1 MAADKFLCD
10 WLFVKLKIVL
20 ASRSP
25 RRKDI
30 LEKLNWS
37 FVIDPP
43 DIDESPLKD
52 ESPINYVQRI
62 SAAKADLVARRHDQQ
77 CIVIAA
83 DTTVELNGE
92 IFGQPRDLDEAR
104 LMIQKLSGKTHNVH
118 TAISVRHNLETA
130 NAVDTAS
137 VTMREVSG
145 ELLEWYIGTGESIGK
160 AGAYAVQGHG
170 AAMVADLAG
179 EIDTVIGLPVGLLI
193 GMLGNL
199 GIDPKTL

>member
-1 MAADKFLCD
+1 MKR
-10 WLFVKLKIVL
+10 KIVL

-118 TAISVRHNLETA
+118 TAISVRHNRETA

-137 VTMREVSG
+137 VTMREVSS

>member
-1 MAADKFLCD
+1 MKR
-10 WLFVKLKIVL
+10 KIVL

-30 LEKLNWS
+30 LEKLGLV
-37 FVIDPP
+37 FLIDPP
-43 DIDESPLKD
+43 DIDESPLKN
-52 ESPINYVQRI
+52 ESPIDYVQRI
-62 SAAKADLVARRHDQQ
+62 STAKADLVAQRHDQQ

-104 LMIQKLSGKTHNVH
+104 LMIQKLSGKTHRVH
-118 TAISVRHNLETA
+118 TAISVRCNRETV

-137 VTMREVSG
+137 VTMREVSS
-145 ELLEWYIGTGESIGK
+145 ELLGWYIGTGESIGK
-160 AGAYAVQGHG
+160 AGAYALQGHG
-170 AAMVADLAG
+170 AALVADLVG
-179 EIDTVIGLPVGLLI
+179 ETDTVIGLPVGLLNQI
-193 GMLGNL
+193 LRDL

>member
-1 MAADKFLCD
+1 MTS
-10 WLFVKLKIVL
+10 KIIL

-30 LEKLNWS
+30 LEKLNFS

-43 DIDESPLKD
+43 DLDESPFKN
-52 ESPINYVQRI
+52 ESPIVYVQRI
-62 SAAKADLVARRHDQQ
+62 SAAKADLVAQRHDQQ

-104 LMIQKLSGKTHNVH
+104 LMIHKLSSKTHKVH
-118 TAISVRHNLETA
+118 TAISVRYNQEFA
-130 NAVDTAS
+130 NSVDTAS
-137 VTMREVSG
+137 VTMREVSC

-170 AAMVADLAG
+170 AALVTDVTG
-179 EIDTVIGLPVGLLI
+179 EIGTVIGLPVGLLLD
-193 GMLGNL
+193 MLGNL

>member
-1 MAADKFLCD
+1 MTS
-10 WLFVKLKIVL
+10 KIIL

-30 LEKLNWS
+30 LEKLNFS

-43 DIDESPLKD
+43 DIDESPFKN
-52 ESPINYVQRI
+52 ESPIVYVQRI
-62 SAAKADLVARRHDQQ
+62 SAAKADLVAQRHDQQ

-104 LMIQKLSGKTHNVH
+104 LMIHKLSSKTHKVH
-118 TAISVRHNLETA
+118 TAISVRYNQEFA
-130 NAVDTAS
+130 NSVDTAS
-137 VTMREVSG
+137 VTMREVSC

-170 AAMVADLAG
+170 AALVTDVTG
-179 EIDTVIGLPVGLLI
+179 EIGTVIGLPVGLLL

>member
-1 MAADKFLCD
+1 MSS
-10 WLFVKLKIVL
+10 KIVL

-30 LEKLNWS
+30 LEKLNLS

-43 DIDESPLKD
+43 DIDESPLKN

-62 SAAKADLVARRHDQQ
+62 SAAKAELVAQRHDQQ

-92 IFGQPRDLDEAR
+92 IFAQPRDLDEAR
-104 LMIQKLSGKTHNVH
+104 FMIQKLSSKTHQVH
-118 TAISVRHNLETA
+118 TAISVRYNQEIA
-130 NAVDTAS
+130 NSVDTAS
-137 VTMREVSG
+137 VTMREVTS

-170 AAMVADLAG
+170 AALVADLSG
-179 EIDTVIGLPVGLLI
+179 EIGTVIGLPVGLLI

>member
-10 WLFVKLKIVL
+10 WLFVKRKIVL

-30 LEKLNWS
+30 LEKLNLS
-37 FVIDPP
+37 FIIDPP
-43 DIDESPLKD
+43 DIDESPINN

-62 SAAKADLVARRHDQQ
+62 SAAKADLVAHRHDQQ

-83 DTTVELNGE
+83 DTTVELGGE

-104 LMIQKLSGKTHNVH
+104 LMIQKLSGKTHRVH
-118 TAISVRHNLETA
+118 TAISVRYNREIV
-130 NAVDTAS
+130 NSVDTAS
-137 VTMREVSG
+137 VTMREVSS

-170 AAMVADLAG
+170 AALVTDVTG
-179 EIDTVIGLPVGLLI
+179 EIDTVIGLPVRLLTS
-193 GMLGNL
+193 LLADL

>member
-1 MAADKFLCD
+1 MITS
-10 WLFVKLKIVL
+10 KIIL

-30 LEKLNWS
+30 LEKLNLS

-43 DIDESPLKD
+43 DIDESPLKN

-62 SAAKADLVARRHDQQ
+62 SAVKADLVAQRHDQQ

-104 LMIQKLSGKTHNVH
+104 IMIQKLSSKTHRVH
-118 TAISVRHNLETA
+118 TAISVRYNQEIA
-130 NAVDTAS
+130 NSVDTAS
-137 VTMREVSG
+137 VTMREVTS

-170 AAMVADLAG
+170 AALVADLSG
-179 EIDTVIGLPVGLLI
+179 EIGTVIGLPAGLLI
-193 GMLGNL
+193 DMLGDL

>member
-1 MAADKFLCD
+1 MAADEFLCD
-10 WLFVKLKIVL
+10 WLFVKRKIVL

-92 IFGQPRDLDEAR
+92 IFGQPRDLEEAR

-118 TAISVRHNLETA
+118 TAISVRHNRETA

>member
-1 MAADKFLCD
+1 MTH
-10 WLFVKLKIVL
+10 KIVL

-30 LEKLNWS
+30 LESLNLS

-43 DIDESPLKD
+43 DIDESPLNN
-52 ESPINYVQRI
+52 ESPKDYVQRI
-62 SAAKADLVARRHDQQ
+62 STAKADLVAQRHDRQ

-83 DTTVELNGE
+83 DTTVELQGE

-104 LMIQKLSGKTHNVH
+104 LMIQKLSGKTHKVH
-118 TAISVRHNLETA
+118 TAISVRCNKKIA

-137 VTMREVSG
+137 VTMREVSS
-145 ELLEWYIGTGESIGK
+145 ELLEWYINTGESIGK

-170 AAMVADLAG
+170 AALVTNLAG
-179 EIDTVIGLPVGLLI
+179 EIDTVIGLPVGLLTS
-193 GMLGNL
+193 LLRDL

>member
-1 MAADKFLCD
+1 MTS
-10 WLFVKLKIVL
+10 KIVL

-25 RRKDI
+25 RRKEI
-30 LEKLNWS
+30 LEKLNLS

-43 DIDESPLKD
+43 DIDESPLKN
-52 ESPINYVQRI
+52 ELPINYVQRI

-92 IFGQPRDLDEAR
+92 IFGQPRDLDDAR
-104 LMIQKLSGKTHNVH
+104 LMIQKLSSKTHKVH
-118 TAISVRHNLETA
+118 TAISVRYNQKVA
-130 NAVDTAS
+130 NSVDTAS
-137 VTMREVSG
+137 VTMREVSR

-170 AAMVADLAG
+170 AALVADLSG
-179 EIDTVIGLPVGLLI
+179 EMDTVIGLPVGLLL
-193 GMLGNL
+193 GMLGDL
-199 GIDPKTL
+199 EIDPKTL

>member
-1 MAADKFLCD
+1 MAS
-10 WLFVKLKIVL
+10 KIIL

-30 LEKLNWS
+30 LEKLNLS

-43 DIDESPLKD
+43 DIDESPLKN
-52 ESPINYVQRI
+52 ESPIIYVQRI
-62 SAAKADLVARRHDQQ
+62 SAAKADLVAQRHAQQ

-104 LMIQKLSGKTHNVH
+104 IMIQKLSSKTHKVH
-118 TAISVRHNLETA
+118 TAISVRYNQKVA
-130 NAVDTAS
+130 NSVDTAS
-137 VTMREVSG
+137 VTMREVSS
-145 ELLEWYIGTGESIGK
+145 ELLEWYIGTGESTGK

-170 AAMVADLAG
+170 AALVAYVTG
-179 EIDTVIGLPVGLLI
+179 EIDTVIGLPVGLLLD
-193 GMLGNL
+193 MLGKL

>member
-1 MAADKFLCD
+1 MAADEFLCD
-10 WLFVKLKIVL
+10 WLFVKRKIVL

-118 TAISVRHNLETA
+118 TAISVRHNRETA

-137 VTMREVSG
+137 VTMREVSS
-145 ELLEWYIGTGESIGK
+145 EMLEWYIGTGESIGK

>member
-1 MAADKFLCD
+1 MTS
-10 WLFVKLKIVL
+10 KIVL

-30 LEKLNWS
+30 LEKLNFS

-43 DIDESPLKD
+43 DIDESPFKN
-52 ESPINYVQRI
+52 ESPIIYVQRI
-62 SAAKADLVARRHDQQ
+62 SAAKADLVAQRHDLQ

-92 IFGQPRDLDEAR
+92 IFGQPRDLDDAR
-104 LMIQKLSGKTHNVH
+104 LMIQKLSSKTHKVH
-118 TAISVRHNLETA
+118 TAISVRYNQKVA
-130 NAVDTAS
+130 NSVDTAS
-137 VTMREVSG
+137 VTMREVSS

-170 AAMVADLAG
+170 AALVADLSG
-179 EIDTVIGLPVGLLI
+179 EMDTVIGLPVGLLL
-193 GMLGNL
+193 GMLGDL
-199 GIDPKTL
+199 EIDPKTL

>member
-1 MAADKFLCD
+1 MTS
-10 WLFVKLKIVL
+10 KIIL

-30 LEKLNWS
+30 LEKLNFS

-43 DIDESPLKD
+43 DIDESPFEN
-52 ESPINYVQRI
+52 ESPIIYVKRI
-62 SAAKADLVARRHDQQ
+62 SAAKAELVAQRHDQQ

-104 LMIQKLSGKTHNVH
+104 FMIQKLSSKTHKVH
-118 TAISVRHNLETA
+118 TAISVRYNLEFA
-130 NAVDTAS
+130 NSVATAS
-137 VTMREVSG
+137 VTMREVSS

-170 AAMVADLAG
+170 AALVADVTG
-179 EIDTVIGLPVGLLI
+179 EIDTVIGLPVGLLL

>member
-1 MAADKFLCD
+1 MTS
-10 WLFVKLKIVL
+10 KIIL

-30 LEKLNWS
+30 LEKLNFS

-43 DIDESPLKD
+43 DIDESPFEN
-52 ESPINYVQRI
+52 ESPIIYVQRI
-62 SAAKADLVARRHDQQ
+62 SAAKADLVAQRHDQQ

-104 LMIQKLSGKTHNVH
+104 LMIHKLSSKTHKVH
-118 TAISVRHNLETA
+118 TAISIRYNQEVA
-130 NAVDTAS
+130 NSVDTAS
-137 VTMREVSG
+137 VTMREVSS

-170 AAMVADLAG
+170 AALVTDVTG
-179 EIDTVIGLPVGLLI
+179 EIDTVIGLPVGLLL

>member
-10 WLFVKLKIVL
+10 WLFVKLQIVL

-130 NAVDTAS
+130 NAVDTSS

>member
-1 MAADKFLCD
+1 MTS
-10 WLFVKLKIVL
+10 KIIL

-30 LEKLNWS
+30 LEKLNFS

-43 DIDESPLKD
+43 DIDESPFEN
-52 ESPINYVQRI
+52 ESPIVYVQRI
-62 SAAKADLVARRHDQQ
+62 SAAKADLVAQRHDQQ

-104 LMIQKLSGKTHNVH
+104 FMIQKLSSKTHKVH
-118 TAISVRHNLETA
+118 TAISVRYNQEVA
-130 NAVDTAS
+130 NSVDTAS
-137 VTMREVSG
+137 VTMREVSS

-170 AAMVADLAG
+170 AALVTDVTG
-179 EIDTVIGLPVGLLI
+179 EIDTVIGLPVGLLL

>member
-1 MAADKFLCD
+1 MTS
-10 WLFVKLKIVL
+10 KIIL

-30 LEKLNWS
+30 LEKLNLS
-37 FVIDPP
+37 FIIDPP
-43 DIDESPLKD
+43 DIDESPLKN

-62 SAAKADLVARRHDQQ
+62 AAAKADLVAQRHDHQ

-104 LMIQKLSGKTHNVH
+104 LMIQKLSSKTHKVH
-118 TAISVRHNLETA
+118 TAISVRYNQEIA
-130 NAVDTAS
+130 NSVDTAS
-137 VTMREVSG
+137 VTMREVSS

-170 AAMVADLAG
+170 AALVADLSG
-179 EIDTVIGLPVGLLI
+179 ETDTVIGLPVGLLL

>member
-1 MAADKFLCD
+1 MAS
-10 WLFVKLKIVL
+10 KIIL

-30 LEKLNWS
+30 LEKLNLS

-43 DIDESPLKD
+43 DIDESPLKN
-52 ESPINYVQRI
+52 ESPIIYVQRI
-62 SAAKADLVARRHDQQ
+62 SAAKADLVAQRHAQQ

-104 LMIQKLSGKTHNVH
+104 IMIQKLSSKTHKVH
-118 TAISVRHNLETA
+118 TAISVRYNQKVA
-130 NAVDTAS
+130 NSVDTAS
-137 VTMREVSG
+137 VTMREVSS
-145 ELLEWYIGTGESIGK
+145 ELLEWYIGTGESTGK

-170 AAMVADLAG
+170 AALVADVTG
-179 EIDTVIGLPVGLLI
+179 EIDTVIGLPVGLLLD
-193 GMLGNL
+193 MLGDL
-199 GIDPKTL
+199 EIDPKTL

>member
-1 MAADKFLCD
+1 MTPT
-10 WLFVKLKIVL
+10 IVL
-20 ASRSP
+20 ASRSA

-30 LEKLNWS
+30 LEKLGLV

-43 DIDESPLKD
+43 DIDESPLKN
-52 ESPINYVQRI
+52 ESPIDYVQRI
-62 SAAKADLVARRHDQQ
+62 SEAKAELVAQRHDQQ

-83 DTTVELNGE
+83 DTTVELNDE

-104 LMIQKLSGKTHNVH
+104 LMIQKLSGKTHRVH
-118 TAISVRHNLETA
+118 TAISVRHNREIA

-137 VTMREVSG
+137 VTMREVSS

-170 AAMVADLAG
+170 AALVTDLVG
-179 EIDTVIGLPVGLLI
+179 ETDTVIGLPVGLLI
-193 GMLGNL
+193 GMMGNL
-199 GIDPKTL
+199 GIDPKIL

>member
-1 MAADKFLCD
+1 MTS
-10 WLFVKLKIVL
+10 KIVL

-30 LEKLNWS
+30 LEKLNLS

-43 DIDESPLKD
+43 DIDESPIKN

-62 SAAKADLVARRHDQQ
+62 SAAKAELVAQRHDKQ

-83 DTTVELNGE
+83 DTTVELQGE

-104 LMIQKLSGKTHNVH
+104 LMIHKLSGKTHAVH
-118 TAISVRHNLETA
+118 TAVSVRCEMKIAT
-130 NAVDTAS
+130 AVDTAQ
-137 VTMREVSG
+137 VTMREVSN

-170 AAMVADLAG
+170 AALVAGVTG
-179 EIDTVIGLPVGLLI
+179 ELDTVIGLPVRLLTS
-193 GMLGNL
+193 LLADL
-199 GIDPKTL
+199 GIDLKTL

>member
-1 MAADKFLCD
+1 MTS
-10 WLFVKLKIVL
+10 KIIL

-30 LEKLNWS
+30 LEKLNFS

-43 DIDESPLKD
+43 DIDESPFEN
-52 ESPINYVQRI
+52 ESPIVYVQRI
-62 SAAKADLVARRHDQQ
+62 SAAKADLVAQRHDQQ

-104 LMIQKLSGKTHNVH
+104 LMIHKLSSKTHKVH
-118 TAISVRHNLETA
+118 TAISVQYNQEVA
-130 NAVDTAS
+130 NSVDTAS
-137 VTMREVSG
+137 VTMREVSS

-170 AAMVADLAG
+170 AALVTDVTG
-179 EIDTVIGLPVGLLI
+179 EIDTVIGLPVGLLL

>member
-118 TAISVRHNLETA
+118 TAISVRHNRETA

-137 VTMREVSG
+137 VTMREVSS
-145 ELLEWYIGTGESIGK
+145 EMLEWYIGTGESIGK

-193 GMLGNL
+193 GMMGNL